1 MLFFAIRVDYL
12 VSAVVNSVVV
22 LNQLLQLMGLKIENI
37 QSVQMGFLMGMRI
50 ARVISTLWLHGISIK
65 KLLNKALLY
74 RSA

>member
-1 MLFFAIRVDYL
+1 MLVFAIRVDYL

-50 ARVISTLWLHGISIK
+50 ARVISRLLLHGISIK